1 MTKDL
6 TADYFDQKLRKR
18 KVLYFMTPIVHC
30 FHYVPKCG
38 AKNYTSIFFQLPGQN
53 NEVLQTRP
61 RKNRRRS
68 SHQPKSTENEA
79 NSNND
84 LLQQNIQQV
93 KKYKYFSKKLFYYF
107 NFTKITNQ
115 ILFYLFQDVEKI
127 ILKLST
133 ASIGDDDEDYFKSRL
148 DEPMLV
154 GEMKHIVPRND
165 IVRRFAIFR
174 SMNLPNKFIPLYRAM
189 RKQIKVC

>member
-18 KVLYFMTPIVHC
+18 KVLSFMTPIVHC

-93 KKYKYFSKKLFYYF
+93 KKYKYFSKKNYF
-107 NFTKITNQ
+107 NFNKNN
-115 ILFYLFQDVEKI
+115 
-127 ILKLST
+127 
-133 ASIGDDDEDYFKSRL
+133 
-148 DEPMLV
+148 EPNSFLLIS
-154 GEMKHIVPRND
+154 GR
-165 IVRRFAIFR
+165 
-174 SMNLPNKFIPLYRAM
+174 
-189 RKQIKVC
+189 